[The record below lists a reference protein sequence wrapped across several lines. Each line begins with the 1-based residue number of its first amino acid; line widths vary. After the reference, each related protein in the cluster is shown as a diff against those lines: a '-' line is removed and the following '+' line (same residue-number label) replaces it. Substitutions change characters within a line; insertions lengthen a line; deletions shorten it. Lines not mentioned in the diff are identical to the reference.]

1 MRHATYEMQPESCD
15 MRHATCDMRHATHV
29 LERQRRGPVTPSAS
43 ADRVRPLGLRAGLRL
58 QFRYPL
64 GQHTAVQQQHRPSAL
79 PVASRAID
87 DPHASSRAPGM
98 NGTVSAQ
105 THIVGHTG
113 RHAHF
118 APSGV
123 CAGGDVLGRLQGRI
137 AADHPQRHRHQRASD
152 DRASRHQR
160 CGTGPSAV
168 APDYRSVCASSPHKG
183 SSSWYCCDLT
193 RVARPGTAVTRI
205 TRSAAAILPGV
216 PHASHSRR
224 SPRKP
229 TLVALQY
236 ADRPSPLAPRTT
248 SRSGC
253 GLAPTRVLKRRL
265 PDACHAVGRAPRVR
279 RVVWW
284 FALLCRDVVAAVSV
298 RGRI

>member
-79 PVASRAID
+79 PVALRAID

-98 NGTVSAQ
+98 GGTVSAQ
-105 THIVGHTG
+105 PHIVGHTG

-183 SSSWYCCDLT
+183 SPSWYCCDADHSQ
-193 RVARPGTAVTRI
+193 RRCDP
-205 TRSAAAILPGV
+205 
-216 PHASHSRR
+216 SRR
-224 SPRKP
+224 SAC
-229 TLVALQY
+229 VAQPPLPPGTNTGSA
-236 ADRPSPLAPRTT
+236 ADRPSPLAPRT

-284 FALLCRDVVAAVSV
+284 FALLCRHVVAAVSV